1 MKKLISPC
9 GRFVGCDGIGYDELW
24 LKNCLDKAPQASDEE
39 KAEFPKIEIFD
50 EEFLGWCQQWKGVLV
65 VKLLG
70 ERMSFHIIE
79 ELSVTRFHL
88 KIN

>member
-1 MKKLISPC
+1 MTGVQTCALPI
-9 GRFVGCDGIGYDELW
+9 YH
-24 LKNCLDKAPQASDEE
+24 KAPQASDEE